1 MTKALGKQV
10 IVEFYD
16 CNKKQLNNSSF
27 LEESLTTAAKE
38 AQATV
43 IKSVFHKFSPHGV
56 TGVVVIAESHLSIH
70 TWPEYN
76 YAAVD
81 IFTCGELIKSHKALE
96 IIKKALGA
104 KFHSVVEL
112 KRGILPFDNL
122 THKPSVAKSPDSIT
136 TQKHGGA
143 KN

>member
-1 MTKALGKQV
+1 MKALGKQV
-10 IVEFYD
+10 IVEFYNCD
-16 CNKKQLNNSSF
+16 QKRLNDASF
-27 LEESLTTAAKE
+27 LEESLTAAAKE

-56 TGVVVIAESHLSIH
+56 TGVIVIAESHLSIH

-81 IFTCGELIKSHKALE
+81 IFTCGEQIENQKALE
-96 IIKKALGA
+96 IIKKALGS

-112 KRGILPFDNL
+112 KRGILSVKDL
-122 THKPSVAKSPDSIT
+122 KHKPV
-136 TQKHGGA
+136 
-143 KN
+143 